1 MTAGR
6 QTKIGGVIVAGGG
19 ATRMNGIEKPLRML
33 AGRPILER
41 IVERVRPQVDELAI
55 DVRAS
60 SRALY
65 DSWPTQNV
73 AILSDAFDGRAGPLA
88 GVVGGLEWLNSLGG
102 DFEWLAT
109 FPGDTPFLPHDLVRR
124 LRALAT
130 VERPVP
136 VVASDGEQVQNLC
149 ALWPVV
155 CLSELRRGVQDGRVR
170 SVRRALDELGAIQ
183 CPVSSQHVFTNIN
196 TERDL
201 VDAER
206 LIEQHSALT

>member
-6 QTKIGGVIVAGGG
+6 QAKIGGIIVAGGG
-19 ATRMNGIEKPLRML
+19 AIRMNGIEKPLQLL

-41 IVERVRPQVDELAI
+41 IVERVRPQVDALAI

-65 DSWPTQNV
+65 DSWQTQNV
-73 AILSDAFDGRAGPLA
+73 AILSDAFDGRAGPLG
-88 GVVGGLEWLNSLGG
+88 GVIGGLEWLNSLGG
-102 DFEWLAT
+102 EFEWLAT
-109 FPGDTPFLPHDLVRR
+109 FPGDTPFLSRDLVGK

-130 VERPVP
+130 VEKPVP
-136 VVASDGEQVQNLC
+136 VVAGDGEQVQNLC
-149 ALWPVV
+149 ALWPIV
-155 CLSELRRGVQDGRVR
+155 CLRELRKGVQDGRLR
-170 SVRRALDELGAIQ
+170 SVRRALDEFNAIQ